1 MAVKT
6 DDEMIEY
13 VSILAK
19 LELKGDEKER
29 ARRDME
35 KMLDYVDKLGELD
48 TDGIDPLVQVI
59 NTENVFREDMVTNSD
74 DRDNILANAP
84 EKEQG
89 QFKVPKTFN

>member
-35 KMLDYVDKLGELD
+35 KMIDYVDKLSELD

-59 NTENVFREDMVTNSD
+59 DTENVFREDMVTNSD

>member
-19 LELKGDEKER
+19 LELKGYEKER

>member
-35 KMLDYVDKLGELD
+35 KMLDYVDKLSELD

-59 NTENVFREDMVTNSD
+59 DTENVFREDMVTNSD

>member
-1 MAVKT
+1 
-6 DDEMIEY
+6 MIEY